1 LRPHCAVWH
10 RSVVWQSGR
19 VLADAAILTRPVS
32 RCWPPCEARPG
43 AGAWSLTAHHG
54 CTDALMIAQR
64 FTSRLRRLFKV
75 GPHCE
80 DPAERVNRAPAVGPM
95 HRNAVWRPAGDIF
108 LFCSVVFRLAVGCM
122 IILLCIFFGPSVYCV
137 RRLLRKKPPDVE
149 TIFSNAMAGEE
160 KILDFRLVRLRPR
173 R

>member
-1 LRPHCAVWH
+1 VLFGTA
-10 RSVVWQSGR
+10 RSFGKVVVCWLTQR
-19 VLADAAILTRPVS
+19 FNAACVALLATMRS
-32 RCWPPCEARPG
+32 RPG

-64 FTSRLRRLFKV
+64 FTSRLRRLIKV

-108 LFCSVVFRLAVGCM
+108 LFFSVVFRLAVGCM
-122 IILLCIFFGPSVYCV
+122 IILLCIFFGPLVYSV

-160 KILDFRLVRLRPR
+160 RSWNKRQR
-173 R
+173 RI